1 MDDSP
6 IICDDIIDADA
17 DAKLSPKD
25 VKLSTKDDDG
35 KTETISTIFNK
46 KKLTYITQVF
56 YVLLPFY

>member
-6 IICDDIIDADA
+6 IICDDIIDGDA

-25 VKLSTKDDDG
+25 VKLSTKDDDD
-35 KTETISTIFNK
+35 KTETVSTIFNK

>member
-17 DAKLSPKD
+17 DAELSPKD
-25 VKLSTKDDDG
+25 VKLSTKDDDD